1 MAILKRKVSSTSAF
15 LPVDMMDLNNP
26 QDVLDYAITLNVKPT
41 PFDLDDF
48 INKIGIELRRVVMAD
63 DISGQLQKN
72 GNGKWVI
79 SVNSLHHQKRQRF
92 TLAHELGHYFLH
104 RNRAI
109 EFIDK
114 ALYRSSQMDSMEYEA
129 NNFAGALL
137 MPKKILIEFIKM
149 KGANAEII
157 SDYFDVSVLAA
168 KIRVETLQRKL
179 YEY

>member
-72 GNGKWVI
+72 DNGKWVI
-79 SVNSLHHQKRQRF
+79 SVNSLHHQKGNVLLWLMSLAIIF
-92 TLAHELGHYFLH
+92 T
-104 RNRAI
+104 
-109 EFIDK
+109 
-114 ALYRSSQMDSMEYEA
+114 
-129 NNFAGALL
+129 
-137 MPKKILIEFIKM
+137 
-149 KGANAEII
+149 
-157 SDYFDVSVLAA
+157 
-168 KIRVETLQRKL
+168 
-179 YEY
+179 

>member
-1 MAILKRKVSSTSAF
+1 MAILKRKVSSPSAL

-26 QDVLDYAITLNVKPT
+26 QDVIDYAAKLHVKT
-41 PFDLDDF
+41 IPFDLDDF
-48 INKIGIELRRVVMAD
+48 INKIGVELRRVALAD
-63 DISGQLQKN
+63 DISGKLQKN
-72 GNGKWVI
+72 EDGKWTI
-79 SVNSLHHQKRQRF
+79 SVNCLHHPKRQRF

-109 EFIDK
+109 EFVDK

-137 MPKKILIEFIKM
+137 MPRKILIDFIQK
-149 KGANAEII
+149 KGANAEVIAE
-157 SDYFDVSVLAA
+157 YFDVSVLAA